1 MSEAKNNK
9 CKWLHLRLNEDEH
22 SKIHKKFSASTCR
35 KLSEYA
41 RRILLDK
48 VVTVYQRNRSLDD
61 FMAEMIKLR
70 NELNAIGNNVN
81 QSVKKLHTLSH
92 LQEVK
97 SWNIGH
103 ENFQKN
109 LLEKIEEIKNKIN
122 QISDEWLR

>member
-1 MSEAKNNK
+1 MSEIKNNK
-9 CKWLHLRLNEDEH
+9 CKWLHLRLTDDEH
-22 SKIHKKFSASTCR
+22 GKIHKKFSSSTCR

-61 FMAEMIKLR
+61 FMAEMIRLR

-81 QSVKKLHTLSH
+81 QSVKKLHTFNDLH
-92 LQEVK
+92 EVK
-97 SWNIGH
+97 GWIIQH

-109 LLEKIEEIKNKIN
+109 LLEKTEEIKNKIN

>member
-1 MSEAKNNK
+1 MSETKNNK
-9 CKWLHLRLNEDEH
+9 CKWLHLRLTEDEH

-81 QSVKKLHTLSH
+81 QSVKKLHTLNH
-92 LQEVK
+92 LQEFK
-97 SWNIGH
+97 SWIIQH
-103 ENFQKN
+103 ENLQKI
-109 LLEKIEEIKNKIN
+109 LLEKTEEIKNKIN